1 MGAMLGTNDLVQKAE
16 RKRKGRK
23 WEGDVCGSRARRQ
36 RRAVSLLCLFPL
48 PPPASP
54 AQSLV
59 SKMGQGKA
67 GCAATAR
74 AEPKLQ
80 AQVFFPKFLD
90 PLTGA
95 LRASNPA
102 HRRAAPALP
111 RLLGRV
117 ALRLPGA
124 SSNPRLG
131 FEGAEF
137 W

>member
-36 RRAVSLLCLFPL
+36 RRAVSLLCLFPFA
-48 PPPASP
+48 PPASP
-54 AQSLV
+54 AWSLV

-67 GCAATAR
+67 GCAATAW

-80 AQVFFPKFLD
+80 AQVFPLLD

-95 LRASNPA
+95 LRASNPV

-111 RLLGRV
+111 HLLGRV
-117 ALRLPGA
+117 ALRLPA
-124 SSNPRLG
+124 TSSIHRLG
-131 FEGAEF
+131 FEAAGF

>member
-1 MGAMLGTNDLVQKAE
+1 MCVEAE
-16 RKRKGRK
+16 QG
-23 WEGDVCGSRARRQ
+23 GS
-36 RRAVSLLCLFPL
+36 VGLFLLCLFPL

-54 AQSLV
+54 ARSLV

-67 GCAATAR
+67 GCAATAQ

-102 HRRAAPALP
+102 HWRAAPALP
-111 RLLGRV
+111 RRV
-117 ALRLPGA
+117 ALRLPGT
-124 SSNPRLG
+124 SSIPRLG
-131 FEGAEF
+131 FEGAGF